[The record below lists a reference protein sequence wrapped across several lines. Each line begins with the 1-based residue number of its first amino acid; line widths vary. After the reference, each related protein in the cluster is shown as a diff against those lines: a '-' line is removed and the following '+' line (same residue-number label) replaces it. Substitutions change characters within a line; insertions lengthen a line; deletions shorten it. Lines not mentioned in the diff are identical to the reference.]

1 MALLLAIAMHN
12 QTSELTPSPE
22 LRSVPEQ
29 HVGNKG
35 QGRGN
40 QSQDQTGI
48 LRADVVEELGGE
60 QGGHRTQGVTHETL
74 TGDSRGRALT
84 VAIGGEAVAGLEDE
98 EDTDGDEDQGDDG
111 SDPGEIGVLGEG
123 VDEETDGEPDSAVES
138 TVETSLGA
146 SLTDLNKRLVLADL
160 EEVETEAHGGTQA
173 EGDVGEAGDTLVP
186 ALLFLEGDGDDAE
199 EEEGQEPGEG
209 DPETEGEDDGFGGQH
224 LDGLDGGVVK
234 HGLEGGGFQVVLG
247 HIAVV
252 TGVSAEGLSALAKGN
267 ATTGFGEE
275 EEDDEAEGNVGET
288 LNTLNPAPAQSL
300 VNEAGVD
307 GGTDGTEDGDERE
320 GCNGDGAVLR
330 AVHVTEGTTDQ
341 DGTDTTEQ
349 TEQGTA
355 DEDGAD
361 VLAQGETDKHNGE
374 AEVGAGVDDTTAS
387 QLTEGGQEER
397 SQGTGEVEEEETEF
411 RNFFG
416 GAQVGGHVADTGAVG
431 CCGKTDEEG
440 HETEKGA
447 DESLVLGVPV
457 ERVLLVS
464 RDEVE
469 DDVLVAVLNHALG
482 KCHGKVEVNG
492 LEGAIL
498 GRALVDTLEVL
509 PTGHAT
515 RRR

>member
-22 LRSVPEQ
+22 LGSVPEQ
-29 HVGNKG
+29 HVGDER
-35 QGRGN
+35 QGSGN

-60 QGGHRTQGVTHETL
+60 QGGHGTQGVTHETL

-98 EDTDGDEDQGDDG
+98 EDTDGDEDQGNDG

-123 VDEETDGEPDSAVES
+123 VDEETDGEPDGTVKG
-138 TVETSLGA
+138 TVETSLGV
-146 SLTDLNKRLVLADL
+146 SLANLNKGFVLADL
-160 EEVETEAHGGTQA
+160 EEVETEAHGGSQA
-173 EGDVGEAGDTLVP
+173 ECDVGKTGDTLVP
-186 ALLFLEGDGDDAE
+186 ALLFLEGDGDDAK

-247 HIAVV
+247 HVAVI
-252 TGVSAEGLSALAKGN
+252 TGVGAEGLGALAESD
-267 ATTGFGEE
+267 ATTGFREE

-288 LNTLNPAPAQSL
+288 LDTLNPTPAQSL
-300 VNEAGVD
+300 IDEAGVD

-320 GCNGDGAVLR
+320 GCNGDGAVLG
-330 AVHVTEGTTDQ
+330 AVHVTEGTTDK

-361 VLAQGETDKHNGE
+361 VLAQGETDEHNGE
-374 AEVGAGVDDTTAS
+374 AEVGAGVDDTAAS

-411 RNFFG
+411 GNFG
-416 GAQVGGHVADTGAVG
+416 RGAQVGGHVADTGAVG
-431 CCGKTDEEG
+431 CCGETDEEG
-440 HETEKGA
+440 HETEKAA
-447 DESLVLGVPV
+447 DESLVLWVPV
-457 ERVLLVS
+457 EGVLLVS

-469 DDVLVAVLNHALG
+469 DDVLVTVLDHALG
-482 KCHGKVEVNG
+482 DGDGEVEVNG
-492 LEGAIL
+492 LEGAIM
-498 GRALVDTLEVL
+498 GRALVDTLEVF

-515 RRR
+515 